1 MTNTQ
6 IAIRLAIIRGKIE
19 ILERLQKNTKSI
31 KEFIKE
37 EREKLNEENEQ
48 LRKDKNVN
56 KGKS

>member
-19 ILERLQKNTKSI
+19 ILERLQKNTKPI

-48 LRKDKNVN
+48 LRKVKNVN

>member
-1 MTNTQ
+1 MNNTQ

-31 KEFIKE
+31 KEFINE

-56 KGKS
+56 KDKS

>member
-19 ILERLQKNTKSI
+19 ILERLQKNTKPI

-48 LRKDKNVN
+48 LRKGKNVN
-56 KGKS
+56 KGKG

>member
-1 MTNTQ
+1 MNNTQ

-19 ILERLQKNTKSI
+19 ILERLQKNTKPI
-31 KEFIKE
+31 KEFINE

-48 LRKDKNVN
+48 LRKVKNVN

>member
-1 MTNTQ
+1 MNNTQ

>member
-1 MTNTQ
+1 MNNTQ

-37 EREKLNEENEQ
+37 EREKLNKENEE
-48 LRKDKNVN
+48 LRKDRNVN
-56 KGKS
+56 KDKS

>member
-19 ILERLQKNTKSI
+19 ILEKLQNNTKSI

>member
-1 MTNTQ
+1 MNNTQ

-56 KGKS
+56 KDKS

>member
-19 ILERLQKNTKSI
+19 ILERLQKNTKPI
-31 KEFIKE
+31 KEFIKD
-37 EREKLNEENEQ
+37 EREKLNKENEE
-48 LRKDKNVN
+48 LRKDRNVN

>member
-1 MTNTQ
+1 MNDKQ
-6 IAIRLAIIRGKIE
+6 FSIKLAIIRGKIE
-19 ILERLQKNTKSI
+19 ILERLQNNTKPI
-31 KEFIKE
+31 REFIKE

>member
-19 ILERLQKNTKSI
+19 ILERLQKNTKPI

>member
-19 ILERLQKNTKSI
+19 ILEKLQNNTKSI

-56 KGKS
+56 KGKG